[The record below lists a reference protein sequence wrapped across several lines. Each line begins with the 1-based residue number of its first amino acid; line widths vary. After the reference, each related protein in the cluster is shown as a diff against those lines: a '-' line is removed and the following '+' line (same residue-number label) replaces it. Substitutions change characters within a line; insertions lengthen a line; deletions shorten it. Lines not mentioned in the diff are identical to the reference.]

1 MRLENAFTVPAP
13 VERAWAALLDMERV
27 APCLPGAAL
36 DGGDGTEF
44 SGSMTVK
51 LGPVTS
57 RYRGTVRIEHADAAA
72 RHAVLRAQA
81 SDARAGRHRHPARRP
96 RGAVRSRRDAG
107 RVGQVDAAVR
117 RLPRAG
123 AGRRRRGRHG
133 TGLGARRGRHDDR
146 DRVRGDARGAAPAR
160 ASGRRRARRGGGGC
174 RGPPRPGG
182 PRAALGGRARPRG
195 RVARRDRQ
203 ARRARRDR
211 AGCRRCDRHLARPA
225 PMSRVASVAV
235 LCDIHG
241 NLPAL
246 DAVVAELE
254 EEPPDAIVIGGDS
267 AAGPMPVE
275 VLARLHALPWPAHW
289 LRGNADRFVV
299 MGYDGTIPAE
309 LLEQPLFAADAWT
322 ATFLSR
328 ADRDFLDG
336 LPQLLR
342 LTVDGL
348 GQVLFCHATAR
359 SDEERVTVFTPEER
373 LARILA
379 EADAPLVVAGHTHRQ
394 FDRAAGG

>member
-1 MRLENAFTVPAP
+1 
-13 VERAWAALLDMERV
+13 
-27 APCLPGAAL
+27 
-36 DGGDGTEF
+36 
-44 SGSMTVK
+44 
-51 LGPVTS
+51 
-57 RYRGTVRIEHADAAA
+57 
-72 RHAVLRAQA
+72 
-81 SDARAGRHRHPARRP
+81 
-96 RGAVRSRRDAG
+96 
-107 RVGQVDAAVR
+107 
-117 RLPRAG
+117 
-123 AGRRRRGRHG
+123 
-133 TGLGARRGRHDDR
+133 
-146 DRVRGDARGAAPAR
+146 
-160 ASGRRRARRGGGGC
+160 
-174 RGPPRPGG
+174 
-182 PRAALGGRARPRG
+182 
-195 RVARRDRQ
+195 
-203 ARRARRDR
+203 
-211 AGCRRCDRHLARPA
+211 
-225 PMSRVASVAV
+225 MSRVASVAV

-348 GQVLFCHATAR
+348 GPVLFCHATAR

-394 FDRAAGG
+394 FDRAAAGRRMVNAGSVGRPYEEEPGAYWLRLGPGVELRRTSYDTAAASARFHALGYPFAAGMLAPVDADAVAAKYEASSAKPPSPDSLIAREQPA